1 MSDWIG
7 HPSIV
12 LGLGALLFAYVRSVR
27 RGARKAGQV
36 VSTSQAAY
44 FGLALLAIYVSLA
57 SPLHDLSERYLF
69 SAHMVQH
76 LLLTLV
82 APPLIL
88 LGTPGWML
96 SPLVRPRF
104 VYRLAAW
111 VTGPLIAFIVF
122 NVAFAMSHI
131 PALYDLTLENHGMH
145 IVEHLIF
152 MGTAVLMWW
161 PILSPMRELPRIA
174 PPLQILYVFF
184 QTIPSSLVGALI
196 TLSERPLYPTYANA
210 PRVFELSALMDQQVG
225 GALMWVAGGFYFLA
239 LATIIFFV
247 WAHREEAVAAT

>member
-1 MSDWIG
+1 MSDWID

-12 LGLGALLFAYVRSVR
+12 LGLGTLLFAYVRSAR
-27 RGARKAGQV
+27 RGARKAGQN

-44 FGLALLAIYVSLA
+44 FGLGLLVIYVSLA

-104 VYRLAAW
+104 VCRLAAW
-111 VTGPLIAFIVF
+111 LTGPLIAFIVF
-122 NVAFAMSHI
+122 NVAFAQC
-131 PALYDLTLENHGMH
+131 P
-145 IVEHLIF
+145 IF
-152 MGTAVLMWW
+152 
-161 PILSPMRELPRIA
+161 PH
-174 PPLQILYVFF
+174 Y
-184 QTIPSSLVGALI
+184 TI
-196 TLSERPLYPTYANA
+196 
-210 PRVFELSALMDQQVG
+210 
-225 GALMWVAGGFYFLA
+225 
-239 LATIIFFV
+239 
-247 WAHREEAVAAT
+247 